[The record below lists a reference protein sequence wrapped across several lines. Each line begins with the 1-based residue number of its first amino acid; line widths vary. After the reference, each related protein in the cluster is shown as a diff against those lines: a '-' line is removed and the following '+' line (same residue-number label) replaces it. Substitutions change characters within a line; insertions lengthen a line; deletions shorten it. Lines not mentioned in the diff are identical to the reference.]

1 MMRPVRHRYL
11 ISRIGCVLSGLLLSA
26 VAGYAQDLGSLGKQ
40 KPFAISGALNITV
53 DGYNNVQGRE
63 RLDPLAWTIS
73 GSPTLS
79 IYGISLPIYVLINN
93 QSRSLTGPYQQF
105 GMSPTYKWV
114 KVHAGYRNLSFS
126 PYTLAGRLFLGG
138 GIELTPGKLR
148 LAAMYGQF
156 EKAQP
161 ADSLRFVLADVP
173 PPAPR
178 FQRTGYAVKVGYG
191 TADSYIDLI
200 YFRAKDNVG
209 SIRFPASTR
218 IAPDENAVVGL
229 SSQLTFLKH
238 FTWTTSLGISAY
250 TRDIRRSENTD
261 VLDQAPWLRT
271 FIVPRTGTQVGYAG
285 ESSLNYSSALLTMQL
300 QVRQISAE
308 YQSMGA
314 YFFNNDL
321 REITVSPSLVLLDG
335 KIQVSGSY
343 GYQQDNVSNLRPTTT
358 TRQIGSANVTIQP
371 SQVFSTLLSYSD
383 YGTSQRGTE
392 RIIDTLR
399 IQQVNQSLVI
409 APRLFFNGETVQ
421 HTLSA
426 FVSYQNAND
435 VNTVSQVRT
444 DFNNILANLNYA
456 YTRPKERLSITPG
469 LSAIRNFVPGYNTQ
483 SFGATVQAS
492 KGFDKGKVNTSLSGN
507 YYQNFYEGAAN
518 GYTLRA
524 RASVRYRP
532 VGTHEL
538 SLSVAST
545 INQDKVVLSRNFTE
559 LFGQIGYGLSF

>member
-1 MMRPVRHRYL
+1 MRPVYPLRA
-11 ISRIGCVLSGLLLSA
+11 GLSVGALLLGLWIGAPVSH
-26 VAGYAQDLGSLGKQ
+26 GQDLGSLGKQ

-105 GMSPTYKWV
+105 GMSPYYKWIR
-114 KVHAGYRNLSFS
+114 VHAGYRNLTFS

-173 PPAPR
+173 LPAPR
-178 FQRTGYAVKVGYG
+178 FQRTGYAVKVGFG
-191 TADSYIDLI
+191 TADSFIDLI
-200 YFRAKDNVG
+200 YFRAKDNIG
-209 SIRFPASTR
+209 SLRFPANTR

-238 FTWTTSLGISAY
+238 FTWTTNLGISAY
-250 TRDIRRSENTD
+250 TRDVRRSENTD
-261 VLDQAPWLRT
+261 VLDQAPWLRP

-285 ESSLNYSSALLTMQL
+285 ESSLNFSSTLLTMQL

-335 KIQVSGSY
+335 KVQVSGSY

-358 TRQIGSANVTIQP
+358 TRQIGSANVTFQP
-371 SQVFSTLLSYSD
+371 SQVFSMLMSYSN

-392 RIIDTLR
+392 RIIDTLK
-399 IQQVNQSLVI
+399 IQQVNQSLIV
-409 APRLFFNGETVQ
+409 APRLFFSSETVQ

-435 VNTVSQVRT
+435 VNTISQVRT
-444 DFNNILANLNYA
+444 DFNSILANLTYA

-492 KGFDKGKVNTSLSGN
+492 KGFDKGKINTSLSGN

-518 GYTLRA
+518 GYTLRT
-524 RASVRYRP
+524 RLSGRYRP
-532 VGTHEL
+532 AGTHEF
-538 SLSVAST
+538 SLSIAST
-545 INQDKVVLSRNFTE
+545 INQDKIVQTRNVTE
-559 LFGQIGYGLSF
+559 LFGQVGYGLSF